1 VGWGGVWEGEGQGG
15 ERFNL
20 HLLRVFVVSR
30 TDPRCFIT
38 QIPL

>member
-1 VGWGGVWEGEGQGG
+1 VGGGGVVGGGGGGGVGG

-30 TDPRCFIT
+30 TDPR
-38 QIPL
+38 